1 MWPFGEENI
10 YQAIAEVYLPLL
22 TLLDELADEQLDVA
36 ITLSITPI
44 LAEQLVDADIQ
55 QGFVTYCHDRMA
67 RLQTDIERFK
77 HTEQAEP
84 LALAQRYHS
93 QYEQLV
99 KRFVQR
105 YKSNLITALRGHA
118 EAGRLEL
125 VASAATHALLPLL
138 LPEPWLKLQVE
149 LGVATFKRLFGQA
162 PAGFWLP
169 ECGYRPAKLIN
180 NQWHQGLEATLEA
193 QGIRY
198 FFTEYHAI
206 EVASSQSLAQQQAAQ
221 HQHARLHATPSP
233 HAQDDTTTLT
243 THQAYRLA
251 NSALAFIARNNA
263 ASFQVW
269 SASYG
274 YPGDG
279 AYREFHKSDE
289 QSGAKYWRLTDKT
302 LGLGDKTWYQPDL
315 AQAKVAEHAQHFVDL
330 LLEQAQQP
338 TGLSSEGS
346 APIINVAF
354 DTELF
359 GHWWYEGTDWLKAVL
374 KLLAQ
379 QPQLKVSTASAAL
392 AQQPPQQALA
402 LPECT
407 WGEGGQFWVWQN
419 QQTDWIAPT
428 LEALGN
434 RLLTTFAKQRDT
446 LEANPL
452 LQRVALQA
460 IRELLI
466 MQASDWPFLITT
478 YQAKDYAIKRLEGH
492 RANLWQLLGML
503 DTAHVDAQA
512 LKHLESLNNP
522 FAWLTWHMAVAMLGL
537 PQASV
542 AVAQP

>member
-10 YQAIAEVYLPLL
+10 YQAMAEVYLPLL
-22 TLLDELADEQLDVA
+22 TLLDDLAEEQLEVA

-44 LAEQLVDADIQ
+44 LAEQLTDADIQ

-77 HTEQAEP
+77 HAQQAEP

-93 QYEQLV
+93 QYDQLV

-118 EAGRLEL
+118 EAGRVEL

-138 LPEPWLKLQVE
+138 MPEAWLNLQVE

-180 NQWHQGLEATLEA
+180 NQWHKGLEATLEA
-193 QGIRY
+193 QGIAY

-206 EVASSQSLAQQQAAQ
+206 GGASSHSLAQQQAAQ
-221 HQHARLHATPSP
+221 HQQARLQPTSPNATQP
-233 HAQDDTTTLT
+233 QVTLS
-243 THQAYRLA
+243 THQAYHLA
-251 NSALAFIARNNA
+251 ESPLSIIARNNA

-302 LGLGDKTWYQPDL
+302 LGLGDKTWYQPEL
-315 AQAKVAEHAQHFVDL
+315 AKAKVAEHAQHFVDL

-338 TGLSSEGS
+338 TGLNTEGS

-359 GHWWYEGTDWLKAVL
+359 GHWWYEGIDWLKTVL
-374 KLLAQ
+374 TLLAQ
-379 QPQLKVSTASAAL
+379 QPQLNVSTASVAL
-392 AQQPPQQALA
+392 AQQPPQQALV

-434 RLLTTFAKQRDT
+434 RLLATFEKQRDT

-503 DTAHVDAQA
+503 DSDQVDTQA
-512 LKHLESLNNP
+512 LRHLETLNNP
-522 FAWLTWHMAVAMLGL
+522 FGWLTWPMAAAMLGM